1 MGGIMVLMVP
11 PIHAPYAASIH
22 RVGLALINEASIPP
36 VIRVTFRHCRNGVCR
51 DLRMRGMAPWASIR
65 SVRAD
70 RDMGPQQ
77 HQGA

>member
-11 PIHAPYAASIH
+11 PIHAPPIPSFH
-22 RVGLALINEASIPP
+22 HVGLALTNEVSIPP
-36 VIRVTFRHCRNGVCR
+36 VIRVAVRPCRNGACR